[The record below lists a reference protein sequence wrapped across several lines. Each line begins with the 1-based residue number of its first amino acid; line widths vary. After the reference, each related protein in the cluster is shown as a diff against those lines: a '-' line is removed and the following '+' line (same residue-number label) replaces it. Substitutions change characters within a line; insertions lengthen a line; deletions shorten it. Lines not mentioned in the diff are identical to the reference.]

1 VRSRETLEATAEMAA
16 TRRALAREGVIVQP
30 NGVHKN
36 LLEIMPT
43 LLAHKN
49 AEYFVAATDRVL
61 SAVDTVGAWIA
72 CASEHGSARSF
83 SSCSHPAWW
92 PD

>member
-1 VRSRETLEATAEMAA
+1 MAA
-16 TRRALAREGVIVQP
+16 TRHALPREGARVQP

-36 LLEIMPT
+36 VLEIMPT
-43 LLAHKN
+43 LLARKS
-49 AEYFVAATDRVL
+49 AEYFVAPTGRVL